1 MYFGSKDFMIETAEY
16 HLIRI
21 DYSADAQHLR
31 SISSLVDQHRT
42 KTEIK
47 QLSKKHCFHAT

>member
-1 MYFGSKDFMIETAEY
+1 MIETAEY

-21 DYSADAQHLR
+21 DYLADAQHLR